1 MVNLAWRPFL
11 SADSGFFLEIA
22 ESSRKWLKN
31 ELQGQDLAGYL
42 KQYEDLSG
50 EWRVWEKGGV
60 PVSITY
66 HLEYA
71 PSNQKPWLGTIL
83 VKADV
88 RRKGIASSIL
98 EGLSLE
104 LKANGHRALFAA
116 VLIDEYE
123 WSNFLTDCG
132 FEQFKTEENEGETF
146 LIMVRPLG

>member
-11 SADSGFFLEIA
+11 SSDSGFLQELA
-22 ESSRKWLKN
+22 ESSRKWMEN
-31 ELQGQDLAGYL
+31 ELKDLDLPGYL
-42 KQYEDLSG
+42 KQYERLSG
-50 EWRVWEKGGV
+50 EWRVWEKGGI
-60 PVSITY
+60 PVSVTY

-83 VKADV
+83 VKADE
-88 RRKGIASSIL
+88 RRRGIASSIMDR
-98 EGLSLE
+98 LSAKF
-104 LKANGHRALFAA
+104 KASGHKALFAA
-116 VLIDEYE
+116 VPIDEYE